1 MTTFQRTHLAVFI
14 DVIFEVIVFSNDSF
28 GDERL
33 VEDTNCGQQ
42 GGAVGLS
49 QPRDLSGLLVVLV
62 VQVQA
67 SLHGH
72 NLSISLSDECEGIG
86 QKVAALLLK
95 NLSISAIKSPYFLI
109 LVMMRLP
116 QLMKV
121 TISPSENV
129 SASAPSTNTLG
140 PYQTSFMPTSAFWM
154 DAGFLMGH
162 DLKFPY

>member
-28 GDERL
+28 GDEWL

-49 QPRDLSGLLVVLV
+49 QPCDLSGFLVVLV

-72 NLSISLSDECEGIG
+72 NLSISPSEECEGTG
-86 QKVAALLLK
+86 QKVAALLFK
-95 NLSISAIKSPYFLI
+95 NFSIFQNFPVSVLVDLGDDEVPPVDEGDHLSL
-109 LVMMRLP
+109 
-116 QLMKV
+116 
-121 TISPSENV
+121 
-129 SASAPSTNTLG
+129 
-140 PYQTSFMPTSAFWM
+140 
-154 DAGFLMGH
+154 
-162 DLKFPY
+162 